1 MLSSMDEQEQ
11 SRQQNRELRE
21 HKVLFHHRLQLLPK
35 VARCGWVSEGMHSK
49 EGWLGLHYAERIVE
63 LGGCEEIPNTK
74 FYCFAVHT
82 HDNGN
87 PTKHPGAEEELELLK
102 EQYNRGVGCSVAQEM
117 TYFRMWM

>member
-49 EGWLGLHYAERIVE
+49 EGWLGLHHAKRIVE
-63 LGGCEEIPNTK
+63 LSGCEGDP
-74 FYCFAVHT
+74 
-82 HDNGN
+82 
-87 PTKHPGAEEELELLK
+87 KHQVLLLCCAHPRQRKSHQTSRSRGGAGTGCL
-102 EQYNRGVGCSVAQEM
+102 VGFPLSWVCTAK
-117 TYFRMWM
+117 